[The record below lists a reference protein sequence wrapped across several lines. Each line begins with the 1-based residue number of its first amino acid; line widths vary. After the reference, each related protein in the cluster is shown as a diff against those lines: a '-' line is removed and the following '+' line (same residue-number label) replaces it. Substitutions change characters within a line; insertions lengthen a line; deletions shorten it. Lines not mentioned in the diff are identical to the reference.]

1 MSQIIDENLKSEIVE
16 SLGISDLTSFER
28 EAIISD
34 LEEKIISQLN
44 SIILDRLD
52 DAEKEEL
59 ETLVEDEEISSFLQR
74 SIPDLEEVKKEAAIW
89 VVKNWREEF
98 VKSKASDPNTSQ

>member
-1 MSQIIDENLKSEIVE
+1 MSQIIDENLRLEIID
-16 SLGISDLTSFER
+16 SLGVSDLTSIEQ

-34 LEEKIISQLN
+34 LEEKIVNQLN

-52 DAEKEEL
+52 EAEKEEL
-59 ETLVEDEEISSFLQR
+59 ETLVEDDEISSFLQR

-98 VKSKASDPNTSQ
+98 LRDKTSG